1 VQKGKKLGIDY
12 PDPPLSWGSSYLRLK
27 KKFYLSAFCNTSL
40 KSVKIFLKMRLT
52 KTILLLV
59 VTLGGFGHLKSQDL
73 HNTLFYMNPLHMNP
87 AFSGSFEGTFRIG
100 GLYRDQARTAI
111 GKSAY
116 TTPTIFV
123 DAPILM
129 IGKRHWV
136 GVGFLAFQ
144 DQAGDGQLAMTAG
157 QLSGAFH
164 LALDKKSK
172 NVLTLGVQWGKIGR
186 RIKNLNGYNPEDLI
200 TQRLANNPG
209 AATEDLIFMGG
220 GSGGPGGNNADKKK
234 DFSDVNLGFLF
245 KSKASKTADYNFG
258 VSARHITTP
267 GNDYNFGGSNVDLNM
282 RLIAHAQ
289 LNTALNAKWTLTP
302 EVYYSNI
309 SPARQFQA
317 HVWAGYWLKPAE
329 NIKLNGGLGYRVGDS
344 AQLLLGLDYK
354 DFKVALGYDF
364 TLSDLSQ
371 ANSRQGGFEIAAYYT
386 GKIYKKPT
394 VKPVIL
400 CPHL

>member
-1 VQKGKKLGIDY
+1 
-12 PDPPLSWGSSYLRLK
+12 
-27 KKFYLSAFCNTSL
+27 
-40 KSVKIFLKMRLT
+40 MRLT

-87 AFSGSFEGTFRIG
+87 GFTGSYEGTFRIG

-111 GKSAY
+111 GSSAY
-116 TTPTIFV
+116 STPTIFI

-129 IGKRHWV
+129 IGKRHWI

-144 DQAGDGQLAMTAG
+144 DQAGDGQLKTNGG

-172 NVLTLGVQWGKIGR
+172 NVLALGVQWGKIAR
-186 RIKNLNGYNPEDLI
+186 EPKDKDRYRPEDLI
-200 TQRLANNPG
+200 LDGFTNPTN
-209 AATEDLIFMGG
+209 ATSQDALFMNG
-220 GSGGPGGNNADKKK
+220 GSALTKKTFT
-234 DFSDVNLGFLF
+234 DINVGLLF
-245 KSKASKTADYNFG
+245 KSKVSKTADFNFG

-267 GNDYNFGGSNVDLNM
+267 GNDFNFMGSTPDLNM
-282 RLIAHAQ
+282 RFIAHAQ
-289 LNTALNAKWTLTP
+289 LNTDLNKKWTLTP
-302 EVYYSNI
+302 EVYFSNI
-309 SPARQFQA
+309 SPSKQIQIHA
-317 HVWAGYWLKPAE
+317 WTGYWLKQAE

-354 DFKVALGYDF
+354 NLKVQLGYDF
-364 TLSDLSQ
+364 TLSALSE
-371 ANSRQGGFEIAAYYT
+371 ANSHQGGFEIAAYYV

>member
-1 VQKGKKLGIDY
+1 
-12 PDPPLSWGSSYLRLK
+12 
-27 KKFYLSAFCNTSL
+27 
-40 KSVKIFLKMRLT
+40 MRLT

-59 VTLGGFGHLKSQDL
+59 VMLGGIGHLQSQDL

-87 AFSGSFEGTFRIG
+87 AFSGAYEGTFRIG
-100 GLYRDQARTAI
+100 GIYRDQARTAI
-111 GKSAY
+111 GRSAY
-116 TTPTIFV
+116 STPTIFV

-129 IGKRHWV
+129 IGKRHWI

-144 DQAGDGQLAMTAG
+144 DQAGDGQLATTAG

-172 NVLTLGVQWGKIGR
+172 NIVTLGVQWGKVGR
-186 RIKNLNGYNPEDLI
+186 RIKNLDGYKPGDL
-200 TQRLANNPG
+200 LAQEQLNMPG
-209 AATEDLIFMGG
+209 ASTEDLIFQGG
-220 GSGGPGGNNADKKK
+220 GGGTPGPGNNSDKKK
-234 DFSDVNLGFLF
+234 DFSDVNLGLLF
-245 KSKASKTADYNFG
+245 KSKASKTTDYNFG

-267 GNDYNFGGSNVDLNM
+267 ANDYNFGGSSIDLNM

-289 LNTALNAKWTLTP
+289 LNTALNDKWTLNP
-302 EVYYSNI
+302 EVYFSNI

-317 HVWAGYWLKPAE
+317 HIWTGYWLKPAE

-364 TLSDLSQ
+364 TLSALSE
-371 ANSRQGGFEIAAYYT
+371 ANSHQGGFEIAAYYT
-386 GKIYKKPT
+386 GKIYKKPN